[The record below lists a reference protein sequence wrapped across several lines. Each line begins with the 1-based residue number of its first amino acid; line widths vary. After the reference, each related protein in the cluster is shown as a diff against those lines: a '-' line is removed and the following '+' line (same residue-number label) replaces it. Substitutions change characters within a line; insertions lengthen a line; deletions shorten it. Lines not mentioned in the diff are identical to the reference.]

1 MFGDIDLIKPSEG
14 KAFTMDELIEKEFK
28 PRDLILELD
37 TYGAKDILQREYN
50 RRHPREIFWKTK
62 TGKKI
67 NIKDMTDEH
76 LLNAINCI
84 DRMEES
90 DWEYMS
96 WATDT
101 DLF

>member
-28 PRDLILELD
+28 PKDLILELD
-37 TYGAKDILQREYN
+37 TYGAKDILQREYD

-62 TGKKI
+62 TGEKI
-67 NIKDMTDEH
+67 NIKDMSDSH

-84 DRMEES
+84 QRYEDREDYWLTLE
-90 DWEYMS
+90 
-96 WATDT
+96 DT
-101 DLF
+101 F